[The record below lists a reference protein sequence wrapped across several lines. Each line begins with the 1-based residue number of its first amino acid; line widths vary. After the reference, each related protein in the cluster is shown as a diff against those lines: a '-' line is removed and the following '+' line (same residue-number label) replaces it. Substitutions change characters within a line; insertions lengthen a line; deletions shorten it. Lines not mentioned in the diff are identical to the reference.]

1 MRIISYL
8 LWIVVI
14 VIGVSF
20 AGLNADSV
28 NFNYY
33 IGGIDIP
40 LSLLLALAFAVGGF
54 LGVIASLCAIMRAKG
69 EERRARRALKKSE
82 RTQPADSA

>member
-1 MRIISYL
+1 
-8 LWIVVI
+8 VI

-33 IGGIDIP
+33 IGSIDIP

-54 LGVIASLCAIMRAKG
+54 LGVIASLSVIMRAKG

-82 RTQPADSA
+82 SAQPVHPA